1 MHTYP
6 KIILSI
12 PQQIQSYIEAGMKV
26 SSRQEA
32 ETALET
38 IGYYRLRGY
47 CYHLY
52 DNEKKQYRDGT
63 NFSDIISL
71 YRFDVKLSHLI
82 FEMLSAIEVALR
94 VRLTESLLT
103 YGDSLILNDP
113 AVFADK
119 KLYWKNMGNISAE
132 IARSNDVFIRHNFN
146 KHEGQIPLWAAV
158 EVMSFGTLSKT
169 IKNLKTGEG
178 TAYAKF
184 AEFYKY
190 KTQRGNFVKPDK
202 KMLSSWIYAVS
213 ILRNMCAHNSRI
225 YNRAINTTP
234 DII

>member
-6 KIILSI
+6 KTILSI

-26 SSRQEA
+26 PSRQEA

-52 DNEKKQYRDGT
+52 DNEKKQYWDGT

-71 YRFDVKLSHLI
+71 YRFDEKLSHLI

-113 AVFADK
+113 A
-119 KLYWKNMGNISAE
+119 
-132 IARSNDVFIRHNFN
+132 
-146 KHEGQIPLWAAV
+146 
-158 EVMSFGTLSKT
+158 
-169 IKNLKTGEG
+169 
-178 TAYAKF
+178 
-184 AEFYKY
+184 
-190 KTQRGNFVKPDK
+190 
-202 KMLSSWIYAVS
+202 
-213 ILRNMCAHNSRI
+213 
-225 YNRAINTTP
+225 
-234 DII
+234 

>member
-6 KIILSI
+6 KTILSI

-26 SSRQEA
+26 PSRQEA
-32 ETALET
+32 ESGLET

-63 NFSDIISL
+63 TFSDIISL
-71 YRFDVKLSHLI
+71 YRFDEKLSHLI

-103 YGDSLILNDP
+103 YGDPLILNDP

-178 TAYAKF
+178 TAYAKL
-184 AEFYKY
+184 AEFYKH

-202 KMLSSWIYAVS
+202 KMLSSWIYA
-213 ILRNMCAHNSRI
+213 A
-225 YNRAINTTP
+225 
-234 DII
+234 

>member
-1 MHTYP
+1 M
-6 KIILSI
+6 
-12 PQQIQSYIEAGMKV
+12 
-26 SSRQEA
+26 
-32 ETALET
+32 
-38 IGYYRLRGY
+38 
-47 CYHLY
+47 
-52 DNEKKQYRDGT
+52 
-63 NFSDIISL
+63 
-71 YRFDVKLSHLI
+71 
-82 FEMLSAIEVALR
+82 
-94 VRLTESLLT
+94 
-103 YGDSLILNDP
+103 
-113 AVFADK
+113 
-119 KLYWKNMGNISAE
+119 
-132 IARSNDVFIRHNFN
+132 IRHNFN

-190 KTQRGNFVKPDK
+190 KTQRENFVKPDK